1 MAHRWS
7 TLRSTYRA
15 DRPHGGPPTS
25 IGGANVTARGYKL
38 VALSLVLGGLTVLL
52 SGCSWQEVFGLGWPT
67 GITPEGKLNRDLW
80 VWSVIASFVVG
91 AIVWA
96 LIFWASAFHRK
107 KATDTELPR
116 QFGYNMPL
124 ELVLTVVP
132 FLIISVLFY
141 FTVVVQ
147 ERMLHK
153 DPNPEVVIDVTAFQW
168 NWKFGYQKIAFGDG
182 TFSYDGA
189 DPEKKAA
196 MTSKPEGVD
205 EHGEERVGAI
215 RGLNPEDRTYL
226 NFDKVET
233 LGTSTEIPIL
243 VLPKGKRIEFQIAS
257 ADVIH
262 GFWVPEFLFK
272 RDVMPDPKANN
283 SDNVFQVSEIQE
295 TGAFVG
301 RCTEMCGT
309 YHSMM
314 NFEVRVVEPNDFKAY
329 LQQRIAGKT
338 NAEALQAINQDPLA
352 VTTHPFDTRRGE
364 QVGVPPVQA
373 SK

>member
-1 MAHRWS
+1 MTPRVF
-7 TLRSTYRA
+7 R
-15 DRPHGGPPTS
+15 
-25 IGGANVTARGYKL
+25 V
-38 VALSLVLGGLTVLL
+38 VALSVVLGGTALLL
-52 SGCSWQEVFGLGWPT
+52 SGCSWSEVLGLGWPE
-67 GITPEGKLNRDLW
+67 GITPEAHLNRELW
-80 VWSVIASFVVG
+80 IGSVIASLVIGV
-91 AIVWA
+91 IVWG
-96 LIFWASAFHRK
+96 LIFWSSAFHRHK
-107 KATDTELPR
+107 KTDTELPR

-168 NWKFGYQKIAFGDG
+168 NWKFGYQKVNFTDG
-182 TFSYDGA
+182 TFTYDGA
-189 DPEKKAA
+189 DPERKAA
-196 MTSKPEGVD
+196 VASGPEGL
-205 EHGEERVGAI
+205 EGPHGGEFGAI
-215 RGLNPEDRTYL
+215 AGKNPEDRTYL

-233 LGTSTEIPIL
+233 LGSSTEIPVL
-243 VLPKGKRIEFQIAS
+243 VVPSGMRIEFQIAS

-283 SDNVFQVSEIQE
+283 SDNIFQVTEIMK

-314 NFEVRVVEPNDFKAY
+314 NFELRVVAANDFKAY

-338 NAEALQAINQDPLA
+338 NAEALRAINQPPTA
-352 VTTHPFDTRRGE
+352 VTTSPFDTRRGE
-364 QVGVPPVQA
+364 GAPEVPQA

>member
-1 MAHRWS
+1 MTPRGLKTVA
-7 TLRSTYRA
+7 RA
-15 DRPHGGPPTS
+15 
-25 IGGANVTARGYKL
+25 
-38 VALSLVLGGLTVLL
+38 ALLTIVLGGSAFLL
-52 SGCSWQEVFGLGWPT
+52 SGCSWQDALALGWPT
-67 GITPEGKLNRDLW
+67 GITPEGKLNRELW
-80 VWSVIASFVVG
+80 IGSVIASFVVG

-96 LIFWASAFHRK
+96 LIFWSSAFHRK
-107 KATDTELPR
+107 KKGDTELPR

-168 NWKFGYQKIAFGDG
+168 NWKFGYQKIGYADG
-182 TFSYDGA
+182 SFDYDGA
-189 DPEKKAA
+189 DEARKSA
-196 MTSKPEGVD
+196 MTSKPEGKD
-205 EHGEERVGAI
+205 AHGKERVGAVHGI
-215 RGLNPEDRTYL
+215 NPEDRTYL
-226 NFDKVET
+226 NFDKIET
-233 LGTSTEIPIL
+233 LGSSTEIPVL
-243 VLPKGKRIEFQIAS
+243 VLPAGKRIEFQLNS

-272 RDVMPDPKANN
+272 RDVMPDPVANH
-283 SDNVFQVSEIQE
+283 SDHIFQVSKIEQ

-329 LQQRIAGKT
+329 IDQRNAGKT
-338 NAEALQAINQDPLA
+338 NAQALAAINQEPLA
-352 VTTHPFDTRRGE
+352 ITTHPFDTRRGE
-364 QVGVPPVQA
+364 QAPQA

>member
-1 MAHRWS
+1 MTPRGLKKVA
-7 TLRSTYRA
+7 RA
-15 DRPHGGPPTS
+15 
-25 IGGANVTARGYKL
+25 
-38 VALSLVLGGLTVLL
+38 ALLTIVLGGSALLL
-52 SGCSWQEVFGLGWPT
+52 SGCSWQDALALGWPT
-67 GITPEGKLNRDLW
+67 GITPEGKLNRELW
-80 VWSVIASFVVG
+80 IGSVIASFVVG

-96 LIFWASAFHRK
+96 LIFWSSAFHRK
-107 KATDTELPR
+107 KKGDTELPR

-124 ELVLTVVP
+124 ELVLTVIP

-168 NWKFGYQKIAFGDG
+168 NWKFGYQKIDYADG
-182 TFSYDGA
+182 SFDYDGV
-189 DPEKKAA
+189 DAA
-196 MTSKPEGVD
+196 RKDAMVSKPEGKD
-205 EHGEERVGAI
+205 EHGKERVGAV

-226 NFDKVET
+226 NFDKIET
-233 LGTSTEIPIL
+233 LGSSTEIPVL
-243 VLPKGKRIEFQIAS
+243 VLPAGKRIEFQLNS

-272 RDVMPDPKANN
+272 RDVMPDPVANH
-283 SDNVFQVSEIQE
+283 SDHIFQVSKIEQ

-329 LQQRIAGKT
+329 IDQRNAGKT
-338 NAEALQAINQDPLA
+338 NAEALAAINQEPLA
-352 VTTHPFDTRRGE
+352 ITTHPFDTRRGE
-364 QVGVPPVQA
+364 QAPQA

>member
-1 MAHRWS
+1 MTPRGHKAVA
-7 TLRSTYRA
+7 RA
-15 DRPHGGPPTS
+15 
-25 IGGANVTARGYKL
+25 AL
-38 VALSLVLGGLTVLL
+38 LSLVLGGSALLL
-52 SGCSWQEVFGLGWPT
+52 SGCSWTDALALGWPT
-67 GITPEGKLNRDLW
+67 GITPEGKLNRELW
-80 VWSVIASFVVG
+80 IGSVIASFVVG

-96 LIFWASAFHRK
+96 LIFWSSAFHRK
-107 KATDTELPR
+107 KKTDTELPR

-168 NWKFGYQKIAFGDG
+168 NWKFGYQKVAYADG
-182 TFSYDGA
+182 TFNYDGA
-189 DPEKKAA
+189 DPERKAA
-196 MTSKPEGVD
+196 MTSKPEGKD
-205 EHGEERVGAI
+205 AHGEERVGAV
-215 RGLNPEDRTYL
+215 RGMNPEDRTYL
-226 NFDKVET
+226 NFDKIET
-233 LGTSTEIPIL
+233 LGSSTEIPVL
-243 VLPKGKRIEFQIAS
+243 VLPADKRVEFILNS

-272 RDVMPDPKANN
+272 RDVMPDPEANH
-283 SDNVFQVSEIQE
+283 SDNVFQVSKIEQ

-329 LQQRIAGKT
+329 IDQRNAGKT
-338 NAEALQAINQDPLA
+338 NAEALAAINQPPLA
-352 VTTHPFDTRRGE
+352 TTTEPFDTRRGE
-364 QVGVPPVQA
+364 QVGAAPQA

>member
-1 MAHRWS
+1 
-7 TLRSTYRA
+7 
-15 DRPHGGPPTS
+15 
-25 IGGANVTARGYKL
+25 VTARGLRL
-38 VALSLVLGGLTVLL
+38 VALSAVLGGTALLL
-52 SGCSWQEVFGLGWPT
+52 SGCSWSEVLGLGWPY
-67 GITPEGKLNRDLW
+67 GITPEGKLNRELW
-80 VWSVIASFVVG
+80 IGSVIASLVVG
-91 AIVWA
+91 VIVWG
-96 LIFWASAFHRK
+96 LIFWTSAFHRK
-107 KATDTELPR
+107 KKTDTELPR

-147 ERMLHK
+147 EKMLHK

-168 NWKFGYQKIAFGDG
+168 NWKFGYQKIAFTDG
-182 TFSYDGA
+182 TLSYDGA
-189 DPEKKAA
+189 DPARKAA
-196 MTSKPEGVD
+196 MVSKPEGVD
-205 EHGEERVGAI
+205 AHGEEIVGPI

-226 NFDKVET
+226 NFDKIET
-233 LGTSTEIPIL
+233 IGSSTEIPIL

-272 RDVMPDPKANN
+272 RDVMPDPEANH
-283 SDNVFQVSEIQE
+283 SDNVFQISTIDRI
-295 TGAFVG
+295 GAFVG

-329 LQQRIAGKT
+329 LQYREDHPNGT
-338 NAEALQAINQDPLA
+338 NADALRAIGLPAEA

-364 QVGVPPVQA
+364 QAPQA